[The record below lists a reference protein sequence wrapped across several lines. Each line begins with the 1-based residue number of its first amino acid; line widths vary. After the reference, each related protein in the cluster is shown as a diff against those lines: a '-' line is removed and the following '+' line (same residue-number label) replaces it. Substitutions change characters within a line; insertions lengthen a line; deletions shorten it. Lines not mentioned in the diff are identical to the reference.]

1 MPDPSRLVTIPSL
14 DDATTAP
21 DGCST
26 LYVLEPVPNLN
37 GSINWSTE
45 TGPLRT
51 VSRHSSLHTDIQVR

>member
-14 DDATTAP
+14 DDPTTAP

-37 GSINWSTE
+37 GSINWSDRGPAA
-45 TGPLRT
+45 TGPSPCIPRYT
-51 VSRHSSLHTDIQVR
+51 RISK

>member
-14 DDATTAP
+14 DDSDLAP

-37 GSINWSTE
+37 GVIDWSSE
-45 TGPLRT
+45 AGPT
-51 VSRHSSLHTDIQVR
+51 A